1 MQVAFKT
8 EQKGWK
14 IKMGK
19 ILEAFA
25 NAELHADEVEKQSSE
40 YDEIWGK
47 ICDLTD
53 ELEEKL
59 NEEEQKLLRNL
70 INTISDENNCYAQD
84 KFIRG
89 YCLGARMIME
99 VLSEQDTLFYGKE
112 K

>member
-1 MQVAFKT
+1 M
-8 EQKGWK
+8 EQDGKEIAK
-14 IKMGK
+14 SMGK

-25 NAELHADEVEKQSSE
+25 NDELRVDEVEKCSPQCHE
-40 YDEIWGK
+40 LWGK

-59 NEEEQKLLRNL
+59 NEEEQKLLSNL
-70 INTISDENNCYAQD
+70 IHTISDENACNAQH

-99 VLSEQDTLFYGKE
+99 VLSEQDTFFYEE